1 MKLPPAVR
9 WEIEKV
15 PRELLRLDKGI
26 SRQTVESTNCFHF
39 VLVLF
44 LAAYEKVHEEED
56 KKKKKEV
63 YSFQTGFRENIKEPG
78 LTGFEN
84 NAVSPDNLKLFKGSN
99 KNQSTLKLKHIS
111 V

>member
-56 KKKKKEV
+56 KKKKRKYTV
-63 YSFQTGFRENIKEPG
+63 
-78 LTGFEN
+78 
-84 NAVSPDNLKLFKGSN
+84 FKQDLE
-99 KNQSTLKLKHIS
+99 KI
-111 V
+111 